1 MIKITKVQAQRID
14 RLCSIV
20 FAMDDKWIT
29 VKPNGNEGKGSHVKI
44 DGEGRVVAGMGGKF
58 NGVKINEVRK
68 DFKGPRTPDS
78 KIIQEN
84 KKAATMR
91 EQSEVSSINKNVG
104 ESEEKTVQ
112 IFSGGKREIAKAAK
126 ERVANFNHKSIS
138 DEYEKKALE
147 NLAERMIGSVV
158 GKGWQRSYK
167 DIGYPIQRTTGEYNN
182 VYETSYPSFEPSVLG
197 NKDKLI
203 KSGFIE
209 EAPDK
214 VNVRLTE
221 RGAEVVRS
229 FAQYIDAD
237 KSIRRATRRE
247 KEIAKGNA
255 VATYLNVPYA
265 EKDEAKSLGA
275 KWDKF
280 KKKWYMPAG
289 KALPDGLKKYA
300 TDSAL
305 SHSERIDALYQRVCK
320 WQ

>member
-1 MIKITKVQAQRID
+1 MNVGKEPQNTWNGKTGKNPKLQAQVAAR
-14 RLCSIV
+14 REQLRQQ
-20 FAMDDKWIT
+20 
-29 VKPNGNEGKGSHVKI
+29 GNL
-44 DGEGRVVAGMGGKF
+44 
-58 NGVKINEVRK
+58 
-68 DFKGPRTPDS
+68 S
-78 KIIQEN
+78 KTEHTDIPQEN
-84 KKAATMR
+84 KN
-91 EQSEVSSINKNVG
+91 SGLN
-104 ESEEKTVQ
+104 EEKTVQ
-112 IFSGGKREIAKAAK
+112 IFSGGKREIVKAAK

-167 DIGYPIQRTTGEYNN
+167 DIGYPIQRTTGEHNN
-182 VYETSYPSFEPSVLG
+182 VYETSYPSFESSVLG

-221 RGAEVVRS
+221 RGAEVVRR

-255 VATYLNVPYA
+255 VATYLNVPYS

-289 KALPDGLKKYA
+289 KELPDGLKRYA

-305 SHSERIDALYQRVCK
+305 SYSERIEALYQRVCK
-320 WQ
+320 